1 MSFMT
6 RSQSPLMICALA
18 WSVTTQHKIWVGG
31 EGGWKD
37 EDTLPFLLLS
47 ITLTCVSSRFR
58 FPPKFRL
65 MSCKGHFKSGLYW
78 QLSIS
83 KH

>member
-1 MSFMT
+1 MT
-6 RSQSPLMICALA
+6 RSQSPLMICARA
-18 WSVTTQHKIWVGG
+18 SSVTTQHEVWFGG

-37 EDTLPFLLLS
+37 EDTLPFFLLS
-47 ITLTCVSSRFR
+47 VTLACVTSRFR

-65 MSCKGHFKSGLYW
+65 MSCKGLFKSSLYW